1 MLRPSTEHFLRVNMK
16 VRIKRVILA
25 CALIVGSFILLS
37 VSALGYFWWRFPV
50 HQHCIKGAGSEFW
63 LYSGDHDGRFP
74 FSTNGFGDA
83 LLLMAKSQGED
94 PAWVIA
100 VMTGVGDDGG
110 AFRMALSNGTHL
122 SESNCSRVYVQGLTT
137 NSNHEI
143 AMLFDAYPTHGGDHF
158 RRPWGP
164 LVREV
169 CLVDGSMQI
178 IPEAGWPAFAKK
190 QIELLVASGISRTN
204 AEKYYKLAT
213 VKHSQY

>member
-1 MLRPSTEHFLRVNMK
+1 MK

-25 CALIVGSFILLS
+25 VLFLLGGFILLL
-37 VSALGYFWWRFPV
+37 VLGVGFLWWRFPV
-50 HQHCIKGAGSEFW
+50 HQHCIKGAGTEFR
-63 LYSGDHDGRFP
+63 LYSGDHEGRFP

-83 LLLMAKSQGED
+83 LLLMAKSRGD
-94 PAWVIA
+94 DASSVIA
-100 VMTGVGDDGG
+100 VVTGVGDDGG
-110 AFRMALSNGTHL
+110 AYRKALTNGTHL
-122 SESNCSRVYVQGLTT
+122 AETNCSRIYVQGLTRE
-137 NSNHEI
+137 SNPQI